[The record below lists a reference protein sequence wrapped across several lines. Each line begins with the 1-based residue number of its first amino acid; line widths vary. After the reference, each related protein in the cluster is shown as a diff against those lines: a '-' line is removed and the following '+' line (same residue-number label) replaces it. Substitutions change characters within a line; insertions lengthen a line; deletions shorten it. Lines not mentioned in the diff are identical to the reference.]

1 MFADV
6 RYVALAHL
14 VNWFEATQTYTQ
26 WYFLQ
31 FLNEECHKK
40 ITIAK
45 HPQCIVSVFTAWCRE
60 RGGWCHKQRGAWL
73 CLSPLPSL
81 WVFSS
86 CSSWS
91 GGTRRRTSAQWK
103 LSPPCRLLH
112 PRSTCSRIRAGWAQ
126 RAGTVLCAGSP
137 TPMPPCCPPRASCS
151 VTAAFTHTWK
161 VTTAAQSPDIPP
173 NCNTSSR
180 STHQRAK
187 ASSSQSRQ
195 DQLCEM
201 IYRHNMKIIF
211 EGYSQLFSFFY
222 TIN

>member
-6 RYVALAHL
+6 RCVALFRSFGELIWGHTNIHSVIFFTVL
-14 VNWFEATQTYTQ
+14 EWGMS
-26 WYFLQ
+26 L
-31 FLNEECHKK
+31 KK
-40 ITIAK
+40 
-45 HPQCIVSVFTAWCRE
+45 CIVSVFTAWCRE

-112 PRSTCSRIRAGWAQ
+112 RRSTCSRIRAGWAQ
-126 RAGTVLCAGSP
+126 KAGTVLCAGSP

-187 ASSSQSRQ
+187 ASKQTRSTVW
-195 DQLCEM
+195 EM

-211 EGYSQLFSFFY
+211 EAYSQLFSFFY